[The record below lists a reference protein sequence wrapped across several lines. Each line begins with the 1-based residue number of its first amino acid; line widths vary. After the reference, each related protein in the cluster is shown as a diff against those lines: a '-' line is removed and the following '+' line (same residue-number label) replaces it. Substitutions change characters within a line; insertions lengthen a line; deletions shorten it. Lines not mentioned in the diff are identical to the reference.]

1 MGAVYLAQQSRPQR
15 QVAVKVL
22 LPITALSPARHA
34 DFLERFR
41 RETDVAASLVHPNI
55 MPVHEY
61 GEQEGLAYLVMPYI
75 SGGTLRDELEQ
86 QSTLPLIKILY
97 YLEQIAVALDFA
109 HERGVIHRDV
119 KPANLLK
126 TADGRLLL
134 SDFGLVKVIAAGR
147 AEQSYVPDINF
158 PLGTPDYMA
167 PEQGLGK
174 ELDVRADLYALG
186 VVLYHMITGHV
197 PFKGDMPMQV
207 LMQHIHF
214 PPPKPCLTRIDLPA
228 AAEQVV
234 FKALAKNPAE
244 RYASAT
250 EMYNAF
256 QQALISAGAGL
267 DNVIV
272 EALEEAEARTRNCKQ
287 PASAV
292 RSFKSRS
299 LFDPLWQSQPGI
311 VLAEEAKEPVARL
324 AMLNEAS
331 RSPSVRAAT
340 VSAASLLSF
349 AAAVAPVAE
358 RLSKPATPAPENSVL
373 FSENN
378 QVRHIAFTPLPLT
391 SSTLISRGEESTML
405 HKHNMRSLT
414 PRTPEAQVASA
425 SPEPSA
431 GDIQAPPVM
440 QPPAA
445 TPRFTPDVRAPYNFA
460 ASNVP
465 GQSGGPPSPLPPTNI
480 PAQPGGPPSP
490 PPMNNVPGQPVVP
503 SAPPFA
509 SANITRQ
516 LGSQVGAPFVPNTP
530 PQPGNAMPP
539 AFVPT
544 NATRKLGG
552 PLVPSGNT
560 GYLGAGRGNTGA
572 LIMPDGSYEGQGMT
586 GTMKLTQP
594 VKLVQVPVAGQPGRY
609 VTGFLPVVP
618 SGAGDSFATPPQP
631 TPLKKKLILASM
643 IIGVALVIF
652 GSGLFLLL
660 RPHHNQQAA
669 LNAGSQRLSQLTTAQ
684 TMATATAQANIILE
698 DPLTDH
704 IHDWPLAST
713 GPLQYKFENGAY
725 HVIVNDNN
733 NSALPLLPGETFNG
747 PMAYNITMQEV
758 KGDDTSP
765 YNWFGIV
772 LRYSE
777 HQQNGKTVKTFYC
790 FDYEPADG
798 VYQFRMYNSGFAA
811 DASAWSDIW
820 HTQKGSEYHTGHRAQ
835 NTVKV
840 FANGSDFTFFVNGK
854 RVGEARDNSLS
865 SGQVG
870 MVVNQQG
877 AEVAFSNLILTYN

>member
-1 MGAVYLAQQSRPQR
+1 
-15 QVAVKVL
+15 
-22 LPITALSPARHA
+22 
-34 DFLERFR
+34 
-41 RETDVAASLVHPNI
+41 
-55 MPVHEY
+55 
-61 GEQEGLAYLVMPYI
+61 
-75 SGGTLRDELEQ
+75 
-86 QSTLPLIKILY
+86 
-97 YLEQIAVALDFA
+97 
-109 HERGVIHRDV
+109 
-119 KPANLLK
+119 
-126 TADGRLLL
+126 
-134 SDFGLVKVIAAGR
+134 
-147 AEQSYVPDINF
+147 
-158 PLGTPDYMA
+158 
-167 PEQGLGK
+167 
-174 ELDVRADLYALG
+174 
-186 VVLYHMITGHV
+186 
-197 PFKGDMPMQV
+197 
-207 LMQHIHF
+207 
-214 PPPKPCLTRIDLPA
+214 
-228 AAEQVV
+228 
-234 FKALAKNPAE
+234 
-244 RYASAT
+244 
-250 EMYNAF
+250 
-256 QQALISAGAGL
+256 
-267 DNVIV
+267 
-272 EALEEAEARTRNCKQ
+272 
-287 PASAV
+287 
-292 RSFKSRS
+292 
-299 LFDPLWQSQPGI
+299 
-311 VLAEEAKEPVARL
+311 
-324 AMLNEAS
+324 
-331 RSPSVRAAT
+331 
-340 VSAASLLSF
+340 
-349 AAAVAPVAE
+349 
-358 RLSKPATPAPENSVL
+358 
-373 FSENN
+373 
-378 QVRHIAFTPLPLT
+378 
-391 SSTLISRGEESTML
+391 
-405 HKHNMRSLT
+405 
-414 PRTPEAQVASA
+414 
-425 SPEPSA
+425 
-431 GDIQAPPVM
+431 
-440 QPPAA
+440 
-445 TPRFTPDVRAPYNFA
+445 
-460 ASNVP
+460 
-465 GQSGGPPSPLPPTNI
+465 
-480 PAQPGGPPSP
+480 
-490 PPMNNVPGQPVVP
+490 
-503 SAPPFA
+503 
-509 SANITRQ
+509 
-516 LGSQVGAPFVPNTP
+516 
-530 PQPGNAMPP
+530 
-539 AFVPT
+539 
-544 NATRKLGG
+544 
-552 PLVPSGNT
+552 
-560 GYLGAGRGNTGA
+560 
-572 LIMPDGSYEGQGMT
+572 MPDGSYEGQGMT